1 MTLTILFFAATLL
14 AMMSRIIDAL
24 REARIAAGL
33 TQLELADLL
42 GCTQA
47 FVSHVEI
54 GRRALPEKLRDKLPE
69 PIRAAVIKATK
80 AELRERIKRLDRIG
94 KEPKDAGT
102 GC

>member
-1 MTLTILFFAATLL
+1 
-14 AMMSRIIDAL
+14 MSRIIDAL
-24 REARIAAGL
+24 REARIASGL
-33 TQLELADLL
+33 TQQGLADLL

-47 FVSHVEI
+47 FVSHIEM
-54 GRRALPEKLRDKLPE
+54 GRRKLPEELRDKLPA

-80 AELRERIKRLDRIG
+80 AELRDRIKRLDQNLG